1 MAEPSRMPEVNRE
14 GGLAAS
20 IGGGSG
26 EWQASSTLL

>member
-1 MAEPSRMPEVNRE
+1 MRVLNRE

-26 EWQASSTLL
+26 EWLSGNVVTTQN